1 MRTFPKHPKGFTLS
15 EILVALSVLGII
27 AMFTIPKV
35 LTVAQNNDYK
45 YRVQTAAAL
54 MSSAYARYRLDNTV
68 TASMKPQDLT
78 PYLNYVSYHNDGSGL
93 TVDGKQNTAQ
103 SWPCDNSNPCV
114 KLANGAVIV
123 FYGGTFSG
131 LSPSNAVIFIVD
143 PDGQV
148 TDGTTTGPGRAVE
161 MYMYA
166 TNGRIADVA
175 TIDNPTRTHSLDRAP
190 NPTQLPSWFSWN

>member
-1 MRTFPKHPKGFTLS
+1 MRTLLTTPKGFTLA

-27 AMFTIPKV
+27 AVFTIPKV
-35 LTVAQNNDYK
+35 LTTTQNNDYK

-54 MSSAYARYRLDNTV
+54 MSSAYARYRTDNTV
-68 TASMKPQDLT
+68 TTSMRPQDLT
-78 PYLNYVSYHNDGSGL
+78 PYLNYVSYHDSGL
-93 TVDGKQNTAQ
+93 GLSVDGKQNTAQ
-103 SWPCDNSNPCV
+103 TWPCDNSNPCV

-123 FYGGTFSG
+123 LYGGAFSG

-148 TDGTTTGPGRAVE
+148 TDGTTNGPGRAVE

-175 TIDNPTRTHSLDRAP
+175 TIDNPTRTNGLDRAP